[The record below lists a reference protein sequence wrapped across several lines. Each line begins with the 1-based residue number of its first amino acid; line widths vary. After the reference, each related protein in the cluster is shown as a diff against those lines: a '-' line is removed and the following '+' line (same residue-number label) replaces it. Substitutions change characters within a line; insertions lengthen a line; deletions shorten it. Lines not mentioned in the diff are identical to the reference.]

1 MVKKKG
7 VVKVLNSM
15 ESSTKTEI
23 KHPFSE
29 AEITYDLKVCW
40 CQAVIS
46 KESECNGLSSENKI

>member
-29 AEITYDLKVCW
+29 KQRSLMI
-40 CQAVIS
+40 
-46 KESECNGLSSENKI
+46 